1 MKLGDLRH
9 AGCPGFMVSAKLNGR
24 DFLVTGCLSRKLNA
38 CLVYEA

>member
-1 MKLGDLRH
+1 MKLADLRH
-9 AGCPGFMVSAKLNGR
+9 AGCPDVMVSAKLNGR